1 MSLIEKIT
9 SLNAEL
15 EQELKQE
22 EPDMNKVQKLKGQI
36 VFLGLGLN
44 TALTR

>member
-9 SLNAEL
+9 SLNSEL

-22 EPDMNKVQKLKGQI
+22 QPDMNKVAKLKGQI
-36 VFLGLGLN
+36 IFLGLGLN
-44 TALTR
+44 TALIR